1 MFRRNA
7 GIAVLAALLA
17 GFSGIARGDDAP
29 TRCGECARACDLV
42 RGFGQGEGGRADIGF
57 LVDLNMRG
65 WKPQSTR
72 GIEILGWSAVPQ
84 KESQCLVYYTY
95 REREE
100 ISLVWRVDIRS
111 GDLTPL
117 TSLTERI
124 QKMAE
129 YYRETTTRSKE
140 SSEDDRSEPNRWRRV
155 SPCGK

>member
-42 RGFGQGEGGRADIGF
+42 RGFGQGEGRRADIGF

-72 GIEILGWSAVPQ
+72 GIEILGWSAAPQ

-100 ISLVWRVDIRS
+100 ISLVWRVDVRS
-111 GDLTPL
+111 GIITPL
-117 TSLTERI
+117 TPLTERI
-124 QKMAE
+124 QRMAE
-129 YYRETTTRSKE
+129 YYRNTATKGKE
-140 SSEDDRSEPNRWRRV
+140 SSMGDRSEPTKRRV
-155 SPCGK
+155 LR